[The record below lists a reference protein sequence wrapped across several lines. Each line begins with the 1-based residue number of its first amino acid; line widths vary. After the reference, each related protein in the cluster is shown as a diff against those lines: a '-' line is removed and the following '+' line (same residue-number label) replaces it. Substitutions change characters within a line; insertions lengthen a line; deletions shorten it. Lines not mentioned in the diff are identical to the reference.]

1 MKKANTPRS
10 SGLRCS
16 VDCSIS
22 EREEHI
28 PLQKSRSDWDYS
40 GEIPGRWFSHQVV
53 RGQKRSMCYWNQR
66 TLQRSCSASLLNF
79 HLFNKAVE
87 CDLICNMLPV
97 QSTCVDVFV
106 GSSCHQIIRAKV
118 SVDSMIVTVSESSAG
133 CLSRGA
139 SIMCGRRLG
148 G

>member
-16 VDCSIS
+16 VECLIS
-22 EREEHI
+22 EGEEHI
-28 PLQKSRSDWDYS
+28 PLQRSRSDWDYS
-40 GEIPGRWFSHQVV
+40 GEIPGRWFFHQIPQ
-53 RGQKRSMCYWNQR
+53 GQKRSMCCWSQR
-66 TLQRSCSASLLNF
+66 TLPRSCSASLLNF
-79 HLFNKAVE
+79 HFFIKAVE
-87 CDLICNMLPV
+87 CDLIRNMLPV
-97 QSTCVDVFV
+97 QCACADTFV
-106 GSSCHQIIRAKV
+106 GSSRHQTIHAQV
-118 SVDSMIVTVSESSAG
+118 SVDSVTGTGSEYSAG